1 MLDEEKR
8 KKTSIDD
15 TILLQASTSVGSGGM
30 SLKDAR
36 AMRKM
41 AKQANNQNSMTG
53 LPVGRV

>member
-8 KKTSIDD
+8 KKTSIDESM
-15 TILLQASTSVGSGGM
+15 LQASTSIGSAGM

-41 AKQANNQNSMTG
+41 AKQANN
-53 LPVGRV
+53 